1 MEAIPGALLE
11 GKLIKSTILMFDKPL
26 VRKDAEMGIIGDRR
40 GSSVVPWGQLGENF
54 FVGDWGIAARRRRGP
69 KLNLA

>member
-54 FVGDWGIAARRRRGP
+54 
-69 KLNLA
+69 L